1 MCITLKIYI
10 YFMQI
15 EMPVDKAVE
24 TLTRLG
30 LLSEILVEGKIILK
44 VLPSSDAFETLR
56 DRWIGLLA

>member
-1 MCITLKIYI
+1 
-10 YFMQI
+10 MQI